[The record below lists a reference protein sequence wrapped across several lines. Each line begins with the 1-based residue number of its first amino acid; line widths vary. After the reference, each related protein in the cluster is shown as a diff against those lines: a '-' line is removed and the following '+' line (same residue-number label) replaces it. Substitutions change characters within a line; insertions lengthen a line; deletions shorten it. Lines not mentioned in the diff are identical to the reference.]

1 MMLKKRGLATVLVLI
16 ILLSFSGF
24 AEEDGDGTSEPE
36 VIPAI
41 SGGVTFLGGT
51 SDTTSDSCTDNHE
64 LVPNTLGESDCNLE
78 ALTWGINPLLN
89 LGIRGC
95 PIGMEEY
102 DSGTAYNDASVAL
115 VLPGTIVDN
124 NLKTYHQYV
133 VAADA
138 WECTN
143 DDDDTGEGDDFEG
156 PADLGSLNAGEL
168 YDGITQPAHCHYS
181 AAKTSVTTYPSF
193 VCASDHIWYPCYEL
207 NEGLF
212 EETRVPAYQW
222 EQQDSDLDRD
232 GYSTSDGDCQDNPQK
247 DPVGLDCP
255 TIEDLEE
262 DTASGTSSVGKSIE
276 QIRDDARGLCRDN
289 PQRYSQ
295 CAICINPGAAEVCGD
310 HLNNDCGGEDLT
322 FDVNVDDEKT
332 PDSCHENQAACEQA
346 PVFVG
351 EEATEEEGT

>member
-24 AEEDGDGTSEPE
+24 TEEDGDGTSEPE

-102 DSGTAYNDASVAL
+102 DSGTADNDASVAL

-207 NEGLF
+207 NEGLTIFGEGALNYLYECTF
-212 EETRVPAYQW
+212 EETRIPQYLW
-222 EQQDSDLDRD
+222 EQKDSDDDRD
-232 GYSTSDGDCQDNPQK
+232 GYSTSDGDCQDDPQK

-255 TIEDLEE
+255 TLEDLEE
-262 DTASGTSSVGKSIE
+262 GAEASSVGKSID
-276 QIRDDARGLCRDN
+276 QIREDARDLCLDN
-289 PQRYSQ
+289 PQRYSS
-295 CAICINPGAAEVCGD
+295 CSVCINPGAAEVCGD
-310 HLNNDCGGEDLT
+310 N
-322 FDVNVDDEKT
+322 
-332 PDSCHENQAACEQA
+332 
-346 PVFVG
+346 
-351 EEATEEEGT
+351 